1 MRNGREVAMTIDG
14 MTVETIENESTGKT
28 AETIGETD
36 IDRETDHLIKI
47 GREETGIRKEE
58 KVGIGVILD
67 IVIMERDDSDTLG
80 ESKELNDIY
89 ALR

>member
-47 GREETGIRKEE
+47 GREKTGIRKEE

-89 ALR
+89 ALQ